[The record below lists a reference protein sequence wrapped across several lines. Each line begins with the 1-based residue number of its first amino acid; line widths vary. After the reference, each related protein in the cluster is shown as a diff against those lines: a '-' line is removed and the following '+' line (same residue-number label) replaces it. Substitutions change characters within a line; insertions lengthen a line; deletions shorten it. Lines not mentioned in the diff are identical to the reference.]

1 MRESIIVRIIFGWL
15 LDEGRRFLPFSTWT
29 TILAAAHD
37 AKQARIIYKGVFGD
51 LRGIDDLEGDPR
63 LTEHFGITV
72 GGLTLDTVTGQPGSA
87 RGLGAGAIAW
97 DEMLTQRDWD
107 MWRPSARRNQRS
119 AARSCCLRA
128 LPAWPI
134 ASSCVRSMTGS
145 CGSPV
150 VTTSP
155 TRRSTGHGGSPKT
168 PTRRPGLGADK
179 AG

>member
-107 MWRPSARRNQRS
+107 MWEALSPTQSAQRS
-119 AARSCCLRA
+119 PIMLLTSTAGMADSVILRSFYDRLVRISSGDDK
-128 LPAWPI
+128 PDPSFYGAWWQ
-134 ASSCVRSMTGS
+134 SKDC
-145 CGSPV
+145 
-150 VTTSP
+150 
-155 TRRSTGHGGSPKT
+155 
-168 PTRRPGLGADK
+168 RPGLGADK